1 MLNRHLGTS
10 AISAAQP
17 QGLSPRDGDTFAAL
31 QAEMG
36 KRVDLHAAEPLD
48 WSLVATLASRILHE
62 QGKDLSAATWLCA
75 AWFRL
80 HGAGG
85 LAAGLQ
91 VLRDLHVVYWDSM
104 SPPAA
109 RIRGRRNQVQWLL
122 DECEA
127 ILSESDWDGSGLET
141 QDRADTLAW
150 CDELDAFWQARDD
163 EPPAWWRL
171 GKRLADQLPLP
182 AQQDEPAA
190 DADPAAAEQVQP
202 ESLPESRIEPPVP
215 AAPTP
220 KANSALIPARQPD
233 AAENEALEALDLND
247 QTALERHAEQ
257 RLAALQDVLS
267 GRGDTLLAAPWL
279 LRLNRQIAWLFLDE
293 LPLSQEGVTR
303 VAPPAVTD
311 RDVLQRLLEAQDSQ
325 AILRFVES
333 RLGRLRFWLDLNRVA
348 YEAASALPQGQGAA
362 QAIAAESAHLLRR
375 LPGLQQLAFSDGQ
388 PFADEQTRSW
398 LMGLSGP
405 APASAPAP
413 APSVVRQEPLPA
425 GGSLDVLGL
434 ASLVM
439 AAGAEA
445 EAARRLLDGALERLR
460 MGGEQLMRAR

>member
-48 WSLVATLASRILHE
+48 WSLVATLASQILHE

-80 HGAGG
+80 HGASG

-91 VLRDLHVVYWDSM
+91 VLRDLHVVYWDGM

-127 ILSESDWDGSGLET
+127 ILSEPDWDGSGLAT
-141 QDRADTLAW
+141 QERADTLAL

-163 EPPAWWRL
+163 EAPAWWRL

-190 DADPAAAEQVQP
+190 DAPVAEQEQP
-202 ESLPESRIEPPVP
+202 EGLPEPRTEPPVP

-220 KANSALIPARQPD
+220 KANPALIQVRQPD
-233 AAENEALEALDLND
+233 AAAENEAREALDLND
-247 QTALERHAEQ
+247 PAAVERHAEQ
-257 RLAALQDVLS
+257 RLAALQEVLS
-267 GRGDTLLAAPWL
+267 GRGDALLAAPWL
-279 LRLNRQIAWLFLDE
+279 LRLNRQIAWLFLEE
-293 LPLSQEGVTR
+293 LPFSQEGVTR
-303 VAPPAVTD
+303 VTPPSVTD
-311 RDVLQRLLEAQDSQ
+311 RDVLQRLVEAQDPQ

-348 YEAASALPQGQGAA
+348 HEAASALPQGQGAA

-388 PFADEQTRSW
+388 PFADEQTRRW
-398 LMGLSGP
+398 LMELSGP
-405 APASAPAP
+405 VPASAPAATP
-413 APSVVRQEPLPA
+413 ALVRQEPLPA
-425 GGSLDVLGL
+425 GGNLDVLSL
-434 ASLVM
+434 TSLVM

-445 EAARRLLDGALERLR
+445 EAARRLLDGALERLK